1 MEDEKKRILVK
12 WAACAAKMASLPI
25 KNPFLQS
32 AVQEG
37 IDQIKDKELELI
49 HAMPQVEPFMK
60 TCVPAVQQAVWDV
73 LAEGNLPDET
83 EILASPTPQK
93 LAETTIRQSK
103 AARQLLE
110 AEEQQV
116 QKVLVEYFSALKSWA
131 AQNSELLVRCLDDIK
146 AQLDEQKQQI
156 SALSTKLE
164 QSRANTQ
171 QETGARRKPMTE
183 LMEDDQESYCEKYE
197 EVLFLHRN
205 RPKSEQMTLK
215 DVYVLPGAVV
225 EKAFKWNR
233 LLSGEPARE
242 PDDDKIYDSAAEAIR
257 DFLEYTPPE
266 VECGPVDILFLEG
279 QAAMGKSSLTAW
291 LCWQYKYA
299 NADKDAAF
307 APLKD
312 VLQKRRLIVVRL
324 RELPETGQTI
334 LNVEK
339 PLLQLC
345 DYLLHGRKS
354 MQELQRNWKKI
365 AAKLFRDTFLIL
377 EGFDELCMMEG
388 VVGEGK
394 QRYFYS
400 LRQELLQLDCNCK
413 VMVTTR
419 PEYLDVEP
427 LDFLAAHLFLQ
438 PFGDAQRKAFVE
450 KYEQISRIE
459 PGTKASLLQHQ
470 VAALEG
476 IIDSPLTLYMAAA
489 RNVQLDG
496 QSNLWKIYHDIFAD
510 EVYQRSYEWGASHAI
525 QPYRQQLYRLTA
537 EIANAISREQHLS
550 ITVEKLLD
558 VKQVGDLLDTIC
570 TAYGKE
576 KQQILKDCYALA
588 SYFHIRPKK
597 DAQGKTWSAVEFYHN
612 NIKDYF
618 YCEYLWMKLQ
628 EIYAGLPAE
637 TVEQEWWFLHNFQN
651 LFQYAIDLKEGA
663 ERGDARAFVFL
674 EGKVRFFKESG
685 LQENFIQQE
694 LQQHYFR
701 HFFGK
706 MLQTGFVYS
715 YEYTGKE
722 NLLDMMACIYVS
734 VFSVYH
740 AIYLPHLAE
749 GERIEL
755 AEETE
760 LESILKSSILNTLL
774 IITDIRDLSYVCF
787 DGLLNLNGKSF
798 RQHDLRHSS
807 FRGCLLDGC
816 DFSNCDLR
824 GADFS
829 GTALPNT
836 DLSDAVIDETTVFS
850 HSTVFGRTRICA
862 VQERYFLPYTDENK
876 FYAQRGTTVYIGRKH

>member
-1 MEDEKKRILVK
+1 MEDEKKRTLVK

-37 IDQIKDKELELI
+37 IDQIKDKGLELI
-49 HAMPQVEPFMK
+49 HAMPQVEPFME
-60 TCVPAVQQAVWDV
+60 TCDPAVQQAVWDV
-73 LAEGNLPDET
+73 LAEGNLPDEA
-83 EILASPTPQK
+83 EILSSPTPQK
-93 LAETTIRQSK
+93 LAETAVRQSK
-103 AARQLLE
+103 AVRQLLE
-110 AEEQQV
+110 TEEQQV

-146 AQLDEQKQQI
+146 AQLDEQKRQI

-164 QSRANTQ
+164 QSQANTQ
-171 QETGARRKPMTE
+171 QDTGAQRKPMTE
-183 LMEDDQESYCEKYE
+183 LMEDDKESYCKKYE

-233 LLSGEPARE
+233 FLSGEPARE
-242 PDDDKIYDSAAEAIR
+242 PDHDKIYDSAAEAIR

-266 VECGPVDILFLEG
+266 DGSGPVDILFLEG

-291 LCWQYKYA
+291 LCWQDKHA
-299 NADKDAAF
+299 NADKDAAI
-307 APLKD
+307 APLKE

-459 PGTKASLLQHQ
+459 SGTKASLLQHQ

-570 TAYGKE
+570 NAYGKE

-588 SYFHIRPKK
+588 SYFHISPKK

-628 EIYAGLPAE
+628 EIYAGLPAG
-637 TVEQEWWFLHNFQN
+637 TVEQERWFLQNFQS

-663 ERGDARAFVFL
+663 ELGDVRAITFL

-722 NLLDMMACIYVS
+722 NLLNMISCISAS
-734 VFSVYH
+734 VLSVYH
-740 AIYLPHLAE
+740 AIYLPYLAE
-749 GERIEL
+749 GERMEL
-755 AEETE
+755 AEEE
-760 LESILKSSILNTLL
+760 QIPHIIGNSIFRMLLLIADVQNMSSI
-774 IITDIRDLSYVCF
+774 CF
-787 DGLLNLNGKSF
+787 DGLTFLPEASLAAHDLHNCSF
-798 RQHDLRHSS
+798 RE
-807 FRGCLLDGC
+807 CMLLGC
-816 DFSNCDLR
+816 DLTGSDLR
-824 GADFS
+824 GTDFS
-829 GTALPNT
+829 GA
-836 DLSDAVIDETTVFS
+836 DLTRVNLRDAIMDEKTVFDETTQFNE
-850 HSTVFGRTRICA
+850 T
-862 VQERYFLPYTDENK
+862 Q
-876 FYAQRGTTVYIGRKH
+876 IGRDQEQYFSRCLEEHQFIEQDALTSVIDKK